1 MKVSNRFLHFIII
14 ENNNTIS
21 LSKRTGN
28 DVWRNLY
35 TFPKIETETDLLD
48 KGWVLDEN
56 LENDLTFISEEK
68 HILSHQNL
76 FIKYWKLNVSLDEI
90 INLSEKIGFEMIST
104 QSIDDYPFPKPIEK
118 FINNHY
124 LN

>member
-1 MKVSNRFLHFIII
+1 
-14 ENNNTIS
+14 
-21 LSKRTGN
+21 
-28 DVWRNLY
+28 
-35 TFPKIETETDLLD
+35 LD
-48 KGWVLDEN
+48 KGWILDQN
-56 LENDLTFISEEK
+56 LENNLTFIEEEK

-90 INLSEKIGFEMIST
+90 INLSKKIGFEMISM